1 MPMLGLAV
9 TATGTEQAPAEVTDI
24 RLSHII
30 SKLIHRMDM
39 PMDPPWVVR
48 DGSVRPMVTQ
58 Q

>member
-24 RLSHII
+24 RIRLI
-30 SKLIHRMDM
+30 SKLIRRMDM

-48 DGSVRPMVTQ
+48 DGSVRPVVTQ